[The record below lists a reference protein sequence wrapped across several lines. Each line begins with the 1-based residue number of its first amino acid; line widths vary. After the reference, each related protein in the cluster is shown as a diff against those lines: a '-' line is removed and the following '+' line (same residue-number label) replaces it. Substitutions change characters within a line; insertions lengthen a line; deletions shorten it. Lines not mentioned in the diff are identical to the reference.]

1 VIRGAAD
8 ARLTKGFSDEPVESR
23 KPMSNASRSK
33 LFAAPRIGLGYS
45 RRPDQAA
52 KEQAMA
58 MENRILDDLAKVAS
72 GALSGITGVRQEI
85 EAKLRQ
91 QFERILADMAVVN
104 REEFEAVKAMA
115 AKART
120 EQEQMAARL
129 EALEQRLARIESAG
143 AGQPP
148 ATTTP

>member
-1 VIRGAAD
+1 
-8 ARLTKGFSDEPVESR
+8 
-23 KPMSNASRSK
+23 MSNASPSK
-33 LFAAPRIGLGYS
+33 LFAPRIGLGYS
-45 RRPDQAA
+45 RRLDRAA

-58 MENRILDDLAKVAS
+58 MDNRILDDLAKVAS

-85 EAKLRQ
+85 EARLRQ

-120 EQEQMAARL
+120 EQEQMVARL
-129 EALEQRLARIESAG
+129 EALEQRLARIESAS